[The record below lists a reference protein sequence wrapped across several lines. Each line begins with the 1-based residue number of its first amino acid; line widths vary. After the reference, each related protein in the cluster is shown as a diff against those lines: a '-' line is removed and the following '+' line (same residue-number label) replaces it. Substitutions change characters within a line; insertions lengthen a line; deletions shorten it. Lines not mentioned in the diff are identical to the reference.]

1 MTGLDRISVII
12 PAMCVTRSLMNLI
25 RDLGQRGIFEIL
37 VISPNKPL
45 VITGINMPT
54 NIRSLSAKIGRG
66 PQVQAGLE
74 AARGDIIWI
83 LHSDSVIPTGAVKSL
98 RHIITQ
104 SHISMG
110 SFHLAFDKPG
120 FWFGFFGW
128 MSQFDSALTTFG
140 DQGFFFPRHLL
151 NRLPNLNHY
160 PLMEDVV
167 MRSVLLEVG
176 SVKKSRLAITTSAR
190 RFDRY
195 GPLWTQVKNA
205 VILFRFW
212 RGRSPQK
219 LYEDY
224 YASPVRVPDRVKDTV
239 MLSVIT
245 PATK

>member
-1 MTGLDRISVII
+1 MTGPGRISVII
-12 PAMCVTRSLMNLI
+12 PAIRVTRSLMNLI
-25 RDLGQRGIFEIL
+25 RDLGQREIFEIL
-37 VISPNKPL
+37 VISPHNPL
-45 VITGINMPT
+45 VITGINPQT

-66 PQVQAGLE
+66 PQVQAGLD

-83 LHSDSVIPTGAVKSL
+83 LHSDSALPTGAVKSL
-98 RHIITQ
+98 RDIINQ

-110 SFHLAFDKPG
+110 SFHLTFDKSG
-120 FWFGFFGW
+120 FWLDLFGW

-140 DQGFFFPRHLL
+140 DQGFFFPRYLL
-151 NRLPNLNHY
+151 SRLPNLNHY

-167 MRSVLLEVG
+167 MRRVLLDFG
-176 SVKKSRLAITTSAR
+176 SVKKSLLTITTSAR

-212 RGRSPQK
+212 RGTSPQK

-224 YASPVRVPDRVKDTV
+224 YATPARVPDRVKDPV
-239 MLSVIT
+239 ILSVIT